1 MINQLRVP
9 SHSGDDPLHLDQC
22 INIVPDYNRSFW
34 TENPIHLQENV
45 IRIAPKK
52 IHVSVITSLKKQ
64 TKCLEKKRQK
74 HLLILVKT
82 KEMVRMDQVIRS
94 WIRRESLAP
103 NKTIKTRNNKLKL

>member
-22 INIVPDYNRSFW
+22 VNIVPDYNRSFW

-52 IHVSVITSLKKQ
+52 IHVSSITSLKNRQ
-64 TKCLEKKRQK
+64 VFKKKDK
-74 HLLILVKT
+74 HLLVLVKT
-82 KEMVRMDQVIRS
+82 KEVVRMDQVIRS
-94 WIRRESLAP
+94 WIRRERLTP